1 MDLRAQL
8 LIMETDTKTKP
19 KTKNVLVYMM
29 TQKPRL
35 KSMSLHGETETE

>member
-35 KSMSLHGETETE
+35 KIYESSWRDRD